1 MLRLLL
7 LVLLLIVV
15 AVTVAP
21 GLIKTMTWVL
31 AFLSM
36 LILGDLLL
44 AGIRR
49 MRGRQRR

>member
-1 MLRLLL
+1 MFRLLL

-21 GLIKTMTWVL
+21 GLIQAMTWVL

-44 AGIRR
+44 TGIRR
-49 MRGRQRR
+49 RRSRQGR